1 MYIFTLISSFI
12 NIIMMVDFVLIT
24 LLKKLQNVSCNTCNI
39 FKPKYFYKC
48 LNTFVRLINTM
59 GNLLFKYHS

>member
-12 NIIMMVDFVLIT
+12 NIIMIIDFVLII
-24 LLKKLQNVSCNTCNI
+24 LLKKLQNVSCNTRNI
-39 FKPKYFYKC
+39 FEPKYFYKC
-48 LNTFVRLINTM
+48 LNTFVRLINMM